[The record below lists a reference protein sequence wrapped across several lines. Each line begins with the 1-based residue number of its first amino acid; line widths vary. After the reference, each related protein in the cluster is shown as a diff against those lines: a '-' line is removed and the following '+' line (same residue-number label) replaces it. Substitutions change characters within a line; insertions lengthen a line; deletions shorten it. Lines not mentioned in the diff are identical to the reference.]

1 MESHKLTSTVLQG
14 RGTALVVPRLS
25 GHNEQNFS
33 FFSLGVAGPEA
44 LLYFEVLSSLALVIG
59 LVVVNL
65 IRPGAGINAN
75 PATLDTKAI
84 EIYTKGASEHST
96 LDFFLNIIPTT
107 VVGAFADGEI
117 LQVLAQK
124 SGAEDAEAEADEPE
138 AVADAEAVFALQVG
152 QNGATEPKAR

>member
-1 MESHKLTSTVLQG
+1 
-14 RGTALVVPRLS
+14 
-25 GHNEQNFS
+25 
-33 FFSLGVAGPEA
+33 
-44 LLYFEVLSSLALVIG
+44 VIG

-107 VVGAFADGEI
+107 VVGVFADGEI

-124 SGAEDAEAEADEPE
+124 SGRRMRRRKPMSPRLRPMPRPCLRSRWGRMAQRNRKPAKRQPI
-138 AVADAEAVFALQVG
+138 VPGSYL
-152 QNGATEPKAR
+152 PL